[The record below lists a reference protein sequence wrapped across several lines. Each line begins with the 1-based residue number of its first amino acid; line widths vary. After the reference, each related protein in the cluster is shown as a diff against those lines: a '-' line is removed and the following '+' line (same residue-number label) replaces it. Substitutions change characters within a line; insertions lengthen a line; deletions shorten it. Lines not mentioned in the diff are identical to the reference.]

1 MVTDQ
6 LVSGR
11 RRWLHVHPERREKG
25 TALQGRLEKRSHACH
40 SRRRVSVL
48 CSREE
53 CGRRP
58 AAGLPPL
65 RQKRI
70 LGDVVSRQK
79 RILGG
84 RVSRKGAWPW
94 QCSLQSGPSGHVCG
108 CVLIGRRWAL
118 TVAHCFEGREGA
130 DLWKVV
136 LGLNN
141 LDHPGGNSQTRG
153 VKSIVVHP
161 RYNRAVVDYDIS
173 VVQLDS
179 EIEETEF
186 VRPCQSYFDM
196 KTITPRMLCAGYEA
210 GTVDSCMGD
219 SGGPLGDSGG
229 PLGDSGGPLVCSDSS
244 GRWTLFGLTSWGS
257 VCFSKVLGPGVY
269 SNVTHFTSWIQQQI
283 YTHTYL
289 TVTRFSSLFLK
300 HTAKMMD
307 EESTKRYLRASED
320 AQKQTQEDIEIT
332 VLPRRTTDELD
343 EQIKMAD
350 SCCSSC
356 IRLKNKCP
364 RPRGLLNLVIT
375 KGSECLPGGN
385 LFGLVVLFLCSVL
398 GGKLVGLIQLP
409 TLPPFPPLLGMLLA
423 GLLLRNVPYV
433 TDAVY
438 IDTHWSAALRNI
450 ALAVILTRAGL
461 GLDPSALSRLKAV
474 CVRLAVG
481 PCVVEASVVAVVSH
495 FLLGLP
501 WVWGFILGFVLA
513 AVSPAVVVPSMLLL
527 QKEGLGVEKGIPTLL
542 MAAGSFDDILAI
554 TGFSTCLGITFSTG
568 AMWMNILKGL
578 LEVLGGVIAGLI
590 LGLFLCCFPSN
601 DQEDLVLTR
610 TILLLGLSI
619 FSVFFSHVIGF
630 AGAGGLSTL
639 VLAFLAALGWKTEKA
654 PVAAMVG
661 RSWDVFQPLLFGLI
675 GAEIRI
681 ASLSPSTV
689 GFNLKEKIFIS
700 VAWLPKATVQA
711 AIGSKALDMARE
723 EGDETLIKFGLDVLT
738 AHRSAGYR
746 IGRTAPPGPADDAEG
761 GATDPSRNMIG
772 QEKVNTAL
780 ESKL

>member
-1 MVTDQ
+1 
-6 LVSGR
+6 
-11 RRWLHVHPERREKG
+11 
-25 TALQGRLEKRSHACH
+25 
-40 SRRRVSVL
+40 
-48 CSREE
+48 
-53 CGRRP
+53 
-58 AAGLPPL
+58 
-65 RQKRI
+65 
-70 LGDVVSRQK
+70 
-79 RILGG
+79 
-84 RVSRKGAWPW
+84 
-94 QCSLQSGPSGHVCG
+94 
-108 CVLIGRRWAL
+108 
-118 TVAHCFEGREGA
+118 
-130 DLWKVV
+130 
-136 LGLNN
+136 
-141 LDHPGGNSQTRG
+141 
-153 VKSIVVHP
+153 
-161 RYNRAVVDYDIS
+161 
-173 VVQLDS
+173 
-179 EIEETEF
+179 
-186 VRPCQSYFDM
+186 
-196 KTITPRMLCAGYEA
+196 
-210 GTVDSCMGD
+210 
-219 SGGPLGDSGG
+219 
-229 PLGDSGGPLVCSDSS
+229 
-244 GRWTLFGLTSWGS
+244 
-257 VCFSKVLGPGVY
+257 
-269 SNVTHFTSWIQQQI
+269 
-283 YTHTYL
+283 
-289 TVTRFSSLFLK
+289 
-300 HTAKMMD
+300 MMD
-307 EESTKRYLRASED
+307 EESTKRYLQASAD
-320 AQKQTQEDIEIT
+320 AQKQTQGGCKVQVCQEDREIT

-375 KGSECLPGGN
+375 KGCVFALLFGVVWSITGSECLPGGN

-527 QKEGLGVEKGIPTLL
+527 QREGLGVEKGIPTLL

-578 LEVLGGVIAGLI
+578 LEVVGGVIAGLI

-689 GFNLKEKIFIS
+689 GLGLACISIGLVIRLLVTFALVHFAGFNLKEKIFIS

-738 AHRSAGYR
+738 LAVLA
-746 IGRTAPPGPADDAEG
+746 ILVTAPIGALGIGLAGPRLLDRQVKDDAEG